1 MVDIMDM
8 DTVMD
13 GGDVRRGKPKPQ
25 LKRPP
30 KPQPKLLLILMD
42 MDIDMDMDMDTM
54 VDIMDMALDITVMD
68 GGDVRRGK
76 PKHQLKRPPKPQ
88 LKHLLIPMDMDIDM
102 DMVMDTMVDI
112 MDMVLDITV
121 MDGGDVR
128 RGKPKHQPKHLL
140 IRSSTMAMDT
150 DMGMDTMVD
159 TMGMDMA
166 MDTMAGE
173 DKDARNN
180 FCHKR
185 NSLLPH

>member
-1 MVDIMDM
+1 MDM

-30 KPQPKLLLILMD
+30 KPQPK
-42 MDIDMDMDMDTM
+42 
-54 VDIMDMALDITVMD
+54 
-68 GGDVRRGK
+68 
-76 PKHQLKRPPKPQ
+76 
-88 LKHLLIPMDMDIDM
+88 HLQIPMDMDIDM

-112 MDMVLDITV
+112 MDMVLDTTV

-140 IRSSTMAMDT
+140 IPSSTMAIDT
-150 DMGMDTMVD
+150 GMG
-159 TMGMDMA
+159 MA

-180 FCHKR
+180 FAIK
-185 NSLLPH
+185 NSLLPHWNG